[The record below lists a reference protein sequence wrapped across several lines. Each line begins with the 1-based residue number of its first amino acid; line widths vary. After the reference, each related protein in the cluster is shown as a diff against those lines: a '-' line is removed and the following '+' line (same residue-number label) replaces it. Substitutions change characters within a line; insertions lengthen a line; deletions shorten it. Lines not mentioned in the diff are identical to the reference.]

1 MNYYE
6 RHLGDYARDTAH
18 LSPLEHGV
26 YTLLLDRY
34 YATEELIP
42 ANQVHRLARARS
54 PEERAAVDAVLEEF
68 FVLDGDAY
76 RNRRADEEIEKARAR
91 ITTAQANGRRGGR
104 PKKNPVGFETGT
116 RTEPAGFFMG
126 SEMETQK
133 KAHQTPDTKHQ
144 ISRSKSLA
152 QRTERSVDSPA
163 GFERFWSA
171 YPRHV
176 GKRAAAK
183 AFAKL
188 RPDEELLGVMLV
200 ALARQRQ
207 SDQWQRDGGQFI
219 PHAATWIN
227 GRRWEDEAELA
238 RRDGAHGS
246 PGDNG
251 EGWLRRVV

>member
-34 YATEELIP
+34 YATEEPIP
-42 ANQVHRLARARS
+42 ASQIHRLARARS

-68 FVLDGDAY
+68 FTLDGDAY

-91 ITTAQANGRRGGR
+91 ITTAQVNGRRGGR
-104 PKKNPVGFETGT
+104 PKKNPVGFETET
-116 RTEPAGFFMG
+116 NSEPAGFSTG
-126 SEMETQK
+126 SKMETQK

-144 ISRSKSLA
+144 IKPLA
-152 QRTERSVDSPA
+152 QRAERSVDSPA
-163 GFERFWSA
+163 TFERFWSA

-176 GKRAAAK
+176 GKRSAEK

-188 RPDEELLGVMLV
+188 RPDEALLDVMLA

-207 SDQWQRDGGQFI
+207 SDQWRRDGGQFI
-219 PHAATWIN
+219 PHAATWLN
-227 GRRWEDEAELA
+227 GRRWEDEAGPA
-238 RRDGAHGS
+238 RSDGAHGA
-246 PGDNG
+246 PGGDDD
-251 EGWLRRVV
+251 GWLRRAL